1 MSNVN
6 AVTFTI
12 VVVLF
17 LVVTLTGFA
26 AARWRR
32 AEDMLHLNEWGLG
45 GRGFGTF
52 VAWFLLGGD
61 LYTAYTFIAVPAA
74 MFGAGAVTGYF
85 AVAYTIIVFPIALI
99 FLPRLWSIARVHHYV
114 TPADFIRGRYGSRGL
129 ALAIAFTGILALM
142 PYIALQLVGIQ
153 AVLTV
158 MGVGTTSGNT
168 FVKDLPLFIAF
179 LVLAVFTF
187 VSGLR
192 APALIAFIKDTLVYL
207 MIIVAVLYLPTKVGG
222 WGHIFSTA
230 QAHMTSISP
239 VTHKPTGVFIP
250 TTGNSQLA
258 FSTLALGSAL
268 ALMVY
273 PHAVTGVLSTK
284 RRDIIKRNMAL
295 LPLYSI
301 MLGFIAL
308 LGYVAL
314 ADKVTAA
321 NVKKAN
327 NPQLAVPYLF
337 QHLFPSWF
345 TGIAFSAIVIGALVP
360 AAIMAIAAANLFTR
374 NIFKEFFKPD
384 ASPRL
389 ETRVSQWVSMLVK
402 VGALLFAIGLPKT
415 FSINLQL
422 LGGIWILQTF
432 PAIVSGLFTR
442 WFHRWALLAGW
453 LAGMLY
459 GTIAAYN
466 VSTPTTSHWGGSV
479 NTLWGHTYYIGLT
492 AVILNLAVSAVLTL
506 VLRATRVPAGTDE
519 TLQHAVHRRS
529 GRRPRAGPGRRRAGE
544 RGLPR
549 GLISAA
555 GSRLPH
561 GRHRLLRQGE
571 QRAGQDVDGLQAH
584 EVVLGA
590 APLGFGGQPV
600 RVPEPGPLQ
609 LVADAAGVGE
619 PRLPHAQGQVIAE
632 SHLGLGGK
640 VIGRAV
646 EHGPADGHQLIQL
659 VRGEVEVMRDPRAH
673 AGVALEEHVHAVLVA
688 RQDHHQLV
696 PVVLH
701 HLEQDVDAF
710 LTVIP

>member
-6 AVTFTI
+6 GVTFTI

-17 LVVTLTGFA
+17 LLVTGVGFA

-52 VAWFLLGGD
+52 VTWFLLGGD

-74 MFGAGAVTGYF
+74 VFGAGAVTGFF

-99 FLPRLWSIARVHHYV
+99 FLPRLYSIARVHNYV
-114 TPADFIRGRYGSRGL
+114 TPADFVRGRYGSRSL
-129 ALAIAFTGILALM
+129 PLAIAFTGILALM

-158 MGVGTTSGNT
+158 MGVGSTSGST
-168 FVKDLPLFIAF
+168 WVKDLPLFIAF
-179 LVLAVFTF
+179 LVLAVFTY

-207 MIIVAVLYLPTKVGG
+207 MVIVAIIYLPTRVGG
-222 WGHIFSTA
+222 WGHIFGA
-230 QAHMTSISP
+230 AEAKMTSINP

-273 PHAVTGVLSTK
+273 PHAVTGVLATK
-284 RRDIIKRNMAL
+284 RRNIIKRNMAL

-301 MLGFIAL
+301 MLAFIAL
-308 LGYVAL
+308 LGYVAV

-321 NVKKAN
+321 NVKKAGN
-327 NPQLAVPYLF
+327 AQLAVPYLF

-345 TGIAFSAIVIGALVP
+345 TGIAFAAIVIGALVP

-389 ETRVSQWVSMLVK
+389 ETKVSQWVSMVVK
-402 VGALLFAIGLPKT
+402 LGALLFAISLPKT

-432 PAIVSGLFTR
+432 PSIVFGLFTR
-442 WFHRWALLAGW
+442 WFHRYALLAGW
-453 LAGMLY
+453 LAGMAF
-459 GTIAAYN
+459 GTVAAYN
-466 VSTPTTSHWGGSV
+466 VSTPTASHWGGSV
-479 NTLWGHTYYIGLT
+479 DTLWGHTIYIGLS
-492 AVILNLAVSAVLTL
+492 AIILNLAVSVILTL
-506 VLRATRVPAGTDE
+506 VLRAARVPAGADE
-519 TLQHAVHRRS
+519 TL
-529 GRRPRAGPGRRRAGE
+529 PRQYTA
-544 RGLPR
+544 
-549 GLISAA
+549 
-555 GSRLPH
+555 
-561 GRHRLLRQGE
+561 
-571 QRAGQDVDGLQAH
+571 D
-584 EVVLGA
+584 
-590 APLGFGGQPV
+590 PV
-600 RVPEPGPLQ
+600 EEPALTP
-609 LVADAAGVGE
+609 AGVG
-619 PRLPHAQGQVIAE
+619 AGA
-632 SHLGLGGK
+632 GAGAGAGGAGGD
-640 VIGRAV
+640 VPGGR
-646 EHGPADGHQLIQL
+646 PD
-659 VRGEVEVMRDPRAH
+659 D
-673 AGVALEEHVHAVLVA
+673 
-688 RQDHHQLV
+688 
-696 PVVLH
+696 
-701 HLEQDVDAF
+701 
-710 LTVIP
+710 

>member
-45 GRGFGTF
+45 GRSFGTF

-158 MGVGTTSGNT
+158 MGVGTTSGNA

-179 LVLAVFTF
+179 LVLAIFTF

-207 MIIVAVLYLPTKVGG
+207 MVIVAVLYLPTKVGG
-222 WGHIFSTA
+222 WGHIFGAAET
-230 QAHMTSISP
+230 HMKTISP

-345 TGIAFSAIVIGALVP
+345 AGIAFAAIVIGALVP

-374 NIFKEFFKPD
+374 NIFKEFIKPD

-389 ETRVSQWVSMLVK
+389 ETRVSQWVSLLVK
-402 VGALLFAIGLPKT
+402 VGALLFAIELPKT

-432 PAIVSGLFTR
+432 PSLVFGLFTR
-442 WFHRWALLAGW
+442 WFHRYALLAGW
-453 LAGMLY
+453 LAGMIF
-459 GTIAAYN
+459 GTVAAYN

-492 AVILNLAVSAVLTL
+492 AIILNIAVSAVLTL
-506 VLRATRVPAGTDE
+506 VLRAVRVPTGTDE
-519 TLQHAVHRRS
+519 TLPHQYTDDPVDAKAPAPASAVLGS
-529 GRRPRAGPGRRRAGE
+529 EVPRAD
-544 RGLPR
+544 LP
-549 GLISAA
+549 
-555 GSRLPH
+555 
-561 GRHRLLRQGE
+561 
-571 QRAGQDVDGLQAH
+571 
-584 EVVLGA
+584 
-590 APLGFGGQPV
+590 
-600 RVPEPGPLQ
+600 
-609 LVADAAGVGE
+609 
-619 PRLPHAQGQVIAE
+619 
-632 SHLGLGGK
+632 
-640 VIGRAV
+640 
-646 EHGPADGHQLIQL
+646 
-659 VRGEVEVMRDPRAH
+659 
-673 AGVALEEHVHAVLVA
+673 
-688 RQDHHQLV
+688 
-696 PVVLH
+696 
-701 HLEQDVDAF
+701 
-710 LTVIP
+710 